1 MHVVLGQVQVYAFK
15 MELYYASTTLALVA
29 SIINMSNMPMR
40 RCTENVY
47 WWPGAVCRLVEPLLW
62 SPCVL

>member
-47 WWPGAVCRLVEPLLW
+47 
-62 SPCVL
+62 